1 MNIDGLSNGI
11 VLDHIKAGKGMKIYE
26 LLGLDKLTC
35 TVAIIQNAT
44 SSKLGRK
51 DIIKIDS
58 IIDLDLDVLGYVD
71 SNVTIDIIR
80 DGKVAEKQRC
90 SLPERLS
97 NVIRCH
103 NPCCITTAE
112 PSLPQEFRL
121 VNRDQ
126 RIYRCCYCDTE
137 YKEK

>member
-1 MNIDGLSNGI
+1 MNIYGLSNGI

-103 NPCCITTAE
+103 NPRCITTAE